1 MVLTAGFEDGLLEES
16 QYGEVAEDTPAP
28 DGQNARMPAG
38 KSDPPTPPRQ
48 DTPDRRLRNLRR
60 LLAQALEG
68 LAAPPPWQN
77 STASLPMRPSAVPAQ
92 PADKKARKPSLELH
106 QALKHPDKWP
116 PGPQAGRS
124 PPAKRPRP
132 PGASPGKMLG
142 RSQWLNQVESYIAEQ
157 RRGDRMEPPDPRRDW
172 PEEQD
177 VVVAVASQEGQTDGE
192 AEGED
197 EGEDEEDVSE
207 VLEYLSMF
215 DPVVNWEQT
224 FSAHDLDFQALRTD
238 WIDLSC
244 NTSGNLLLPEQE
256 ALEVTR
262 VFLKKLNQRSRG

>member
-1 MVLTAGFEDGLLEES
+1 
-16 QYGEVAEDTPAP
+16 
-28 DGQNARMPAG
+28 
-38 KSDPPTPPRQ
+38 
-48 DTPDRRLRNLRR
+48 
-60 LLAQALEG
+60 
-68 LAAPPPWQN
+68 
-77 STASLPMRPSAVPAQ
+77 
-92 PADKKARKPSLELH
+92 
-106 QALKHPDKWP
+106 
-116 PGPQAGRS
+116 
-124 PPAKRPRP
+124 
-132 PGASPGKMLG
+132 
-142 RSQWLNQVESYIAEQ
+142 
-157 RRGDRMEPPDPRRDW
+157 MEPPDPRRGW
-172 PEEQD
+172 PEDQD
-177 VVVAVASQEGQTDGE
+177 VVVAGAGQEGQTEGE

-262 VFLKKLNQRSRG
+262 VFLKKLNQRIRG